1 MRGFFT
7 EDQVAQALQQIL
19 STFIVRFLRPFQQAW
34 LADQRQLKAGVMS
47 RQIGKSEVTSAEVA
61 LVSLEPRREPE
72 QTTVVISASD
82 AQAQL
87 MLRKVRRWLDLVD
100 GMARKVL
107 GFSIYDRPPSS
118 EQIILFNGIRV
129 VSIPP
134 NPRTAAGYTGHLFW
148 DEGGRTPNDRELYA
162 AVMPI
167 VEASG
172 FKFRIIG
179 TPWGDSGEF
188 WEILEGEDGK
198 GRPGWSRHRVTI
210 HDAIAQGLQRDLRQM
225 RLRYPDPDI
234 FAQEFE
240 CRFISDLTSA
250 FPRDLVMA
258 AMRLRWHDGSPL
270 PPVPAGYADVERS
283 LGVDIG
289 EINDPT
295 AKVWLAAFPK
305 GYYQV
310 ERTEKLQGVPFDD
323 QQASIVR
330 DIEAG
335 IRAINIDATGVGA
348 HLAQSLHNRF
358 PHIVTPVKFTEQV
371 KSALVASVLSLLS
384 SHRLKLGW
392 DNDLISDLSAVKKS
406 FTRHGNVVYS
416 ATRTK
421 HGHADLAWALC
432 LGVSRLIAVASE
444 NAPEWNLGLIY
455 DGAPGVTADRVSG
468 LRAAGIGV
476 AGTAEDFGDRA
487 IEPDRIPTPE
497 DLGIE
502 PLTEED
508 LAGMTAEEI
517 SAWLAATGGVGGF

>member
-1 MRGFFT
+1 MRGFYS
-7 EDQVAQALQQIL
+7 EEQAARALQTIL
-19 STFIVRFLRPFQQAW
+19 AVFIARFLRPFQQAW

-100 GMARKVL
+100 GMARKAL
-107 GFSIYDRPPSS
+107 GFSIYATKPSS
-118 EQIILFNGIRV
+118 EQIVLFSGVRV

-134 NPRTAAGYTGHLFW
+134 NPRTAAGYTGHVFW

-167 VEASG
+167 IEASG

-188 WEILEGEDGK
+188 WEIIEGEDGK
-198 GRPGWSRHRVTI
+198 GRPGWARHRVTI
-210 HDAIAQGLQRDLRQM
+210 HDAIAQGLKRDLRAM
-225 RLRYPDPDI
+225 RLRYPDPDV

-240 CRFISDLTSA
+240 CRFVSDLTSA

-258 AMRLRWHDGSPL
+258 AMRLPWHDGSPL
-270 PPVPAGYADVERS
+270 PPVPLGARDIERA
-283 LGVDIG
+283 LGIDIG

-348 HLAQSLHNRF
+348 HLAQSLHNRY
-358 PHIVTPVKFTEQV
+358 PSIVTPIKFTEQV
-371 KSALVASVLSLLS
+371 KQALVSAVLSLLS
-384 SHRLKLGW
+384 SHRLKIGW

-406 FTRHGNVVYS
+406 FTRHGNVVYE
-416 ATRTK
+416 AARTK

-432 LGVSRLIAVASE
+432 LGVSRLLTVAGDA
-444 NAPEWNLGLIY
+444 APEWNLGLIY
-455 DGAPGVTADRVSG
+455 DGAEGVTDDRVRD
-468 LRAAGIGV
+468 LRAGGVQV
-476 AGTAEDFGDRA
+476 AGTREDFGDRTVQ
-487 IEPDRIPTPE
+487 PDRIPTPE
-497 DLGIE
+497 DLGINA
-502 PLTEED
+502 LTEED
-508 LAGMTAEEI
+508 LREMTADEI
-517 SAWLAATGGVGGF
+517 AEWLRATGGVGGF